1 MRSTLLIGLAALSL
15 LGACGEA
22 TGPEEWP
29 GSRPIQVVCFTSPG
43 GDTDTV
49 NRTLAQAMEAELGTR
64 INVVNK
70 PGAHGGNA
78 MRDVWSRRHDGYR
91 WTGVSSNIL
100 IAPVMNGH
108 TTTAKDWTYFI
119 VGGAPGII
127 SVAADSPYKTLPE
140 LIAAAKAKPRGVNA
154 GASAT
159 GGVWHVQLAVLE
171 QAAGVTFNF
180 VPYEGSHPSQLALL
194 SGEVEVVLTSLAE
207 QAELIRGN
215 KLRPLAA
222 MQPEPVTL
230 PEGLTIPSVAKWYP
244 AAADAP
250 VSQWLGFGL
259 PADTPPDVLAKV
271 DAAFQKAM
279 DSKAIAEFLSTR
291 LMQKFGWSRAEADT
305 RVRKSERAWSWTLED
320 LDIAEVSPEEVGIER
335 P

>member
-1 MRSTLLIGLAALSL
+1 MRLNAAILTAALL
-15 LGACGEA
+15 LGGCGEA
-22 TGPEEWP
+22 SGPEEWP

-49 NRTLAQAMEAELGTR
+49 NRTLGQAMEAALGTR
-64 INVVNK
+64 INVINK

-108 TTTAKDWTYFI
+108 ETTAKDWTYFI
-119 VGGAPGII
+119 VGGSPGVI
-127 SVAADSPYKTLPE
+127 SVGAESPYRTLPA
-140 LIAAAKAKPRGVNA
+140 LVAAAKAKPRGINA
-154 GASAT
+154 GASTT
-159 GGVWHVQLAVLE
+159 GGVWHVQLATLE
-171 QAAGVTFNF
+171 RAAGVAFNF

-207 QAELIRGN
+207 QAELLRGG

-222 MQPEPVTL
+222 IQPEPLEL
-230 PEGLTIPSVAKWYP
+230 PGDRSVPSVANWYP
-244 AAADAP
+244 RAAEAP

-259 PADTPPDVLAKV
+259 PADTPPQILAKI
-271 DAAFQKAM
+271 DDAFQLAM
-279 DSKAIAEFLSTR
+279 ESEQIDKFLTAR
-291 LMQKFGWSRAEADT
+291 MMQKFGWSRGEADS
-305 RVRKSERAWSWTLED
+305 RVRKSERAWTWALEE
-320 LDIAEVSPEEVGIER
+320 LGIAEISPDQVGIAR